1 MSEQTITATP
11 VSAPDVLLNQPL
23 SRQVD
28 VELETKILEPVSH
41 QYVSANGGRTTFVLP
56 ASGVLDAPNCAL
68 VWELTSTEADGCL
81 TYPFWAGGLAMLSQM
96 TCRVGGQI
104 LSQVDNVHRYAT
116 IRNNFKS
123 QAEKEGVLDAR
134 HGSMNCIRNRPCP
147 AQLTTGSVDRSF
159 HQIYNPDADQ
169 LNEYGYAY
177 SATAAHQQQPVKSI
191 GNTAGQSLQC
201 VVRLSDVFKFFE
213 ANKLPLLAMAQVEIE
228 IVWAKCGDANVA
240 AANVFDSAVIERP
253 IPATAGARAR
263 TGVVNMTNNP
273 TLICDYIHYDD
284 AEKQQIFNAINS
296 GGGMRLNFTEV
307 VATQGINPASTA
319 AAGGGA
325 DTYQVVESNHI
336 IGMAMKEVKKIY
348 VWKEYD
354 LTSPA
359 GLTEIDGNFNEVY
372 THRSIT
378 DNRYKS
384 QQIPGE
390 HYNFVINNNRVYNK
404 PVDNVATQ
412 HNYLSQC
419 DDEHWNC
426 VEPLYDTATYNTSK
440 CAELA
445 DTTWAAG
452 VATQN
457 INACRTK
464 PYMAGSQHIIGLNLD
479 KYNAAGNAVG
489 NGQRISSAPIEFNYS
504 RVGIGRSAGA
514 GGAANSLLAPV
525 LLTFFI
531 EYRRSL
537 IIRPLGVDVSDA

>member
-81 TYPFWAGGLAMLSQM
+81 TYPFWSGGLAMLGQM

-104 LSQVDNVHRYAT
+104 LSQVDNVARYAT

-134 HGSMNCIRNRPCP
+134 HGSMNCIRNRPCN
-147 AQLTTGSVDRSF
+147 ALLATGSADRSF
-159 HQIYNPDADQ
+159 HQIYNPEADQ
-169 LNEYGYAY
+169 LNEFGYAY
-177 SATAAHQQQPVKSI
+177 ANTPGHTQQPVKSLS
-191 GNTAGQSLQC
+191 NVAGTSLQC

-213 ANKLPLLAMAQVEIE
+213 SNKLPLLAMAQVEIE
-228 IVWAKCGDANVA
+228 IVWNKCGDANVA
-240 AANVFDSAVIERP
+240 AANILDSAVIERP

-307 VATQGINPASTA
+307 VSTQGINPASTA
-319 AAGGGA
+319 AVGGA

-359 GLTEIDGNFNEVY
+359 GIAEIDGNFNEVY
-372 THRSIT
+372 THRSVM
-378 DNRYKS
+378 DNRIKS

-390 HYNFVINNNRVYNK
+390 TYNFVINNNRIYNR

-419 DDEHWNC
+419 NDEHWNC
-426 VEPLYDTATYNTSK
+426 VEPYYDTATYNTNK

-445 DTTWAAG
+445 DTTWANG
-452 VATQN
+452 VATQD

-464 PYMAGSQHIIGLNLD
+464 PYLSGSQHVIGLNMD
-479 KYNAAGNAVG
+479 KYNAAGNAIG
-489 NGQRISSAPIEFNYS
+489 NGQRISSAPIEFNYT
-504 RVGIGRSAGA
+504 RVGIGR
-514 GGAANSLLAPV
+514 GAANLSSLAPV